1 MVIHTDPLLLFKSPC
16 LWSAFIGWCI
26 AQAIKMFFGYS
37 RTRQFDFRYFLS
49 TGGMPSAHSASV
61 SALFTSIGMT
71 NGFDAPITVLALL
84 FAAVT
89 MFDAAS
95 VRRAAGHQAIVLNQM
110 IQELFKERRL
120 SQMHH
125 LKELLGHTRKEVFAG
140 MILGIF
146 IAIIVVRNW

>member
-1 MVIHTDPLLLFKSPC
+1 
-16 LWSAFIGWCI
+16 
-26 AQAIKMFFGYS
+26 
-37 RTRQFDFRYFLS
+37 
-49 TGGMPSAHSASV
+49 MPSAHSALV
-61 SALFTSIGMT
+61 CALSTSISMT
-71 NGFDAPITVLALL
+71 NGFDAPVSILSFF

-140 MILGIF
+140 MLLGMGV
-146 IAIIVVRNW
+146 AALVVHYW

>member
-1 MVIHTDPLLLFKSPC
+1 MVIHHDALLLFKSPC

-26 AQAIKMFFGYS
+26 AQAIKMFFGYA

-140 MILGIF
+140 MLLGIVV
-146 IAIIVVRNW
+146 AIVVVHHW

>member
-1 MVIHTDPLLLFKSPC
+1 MVIHHDPLLLFKSPC
-16 LWSAFIGWCI
+16 LWAAFLGWGI
-26 AQAIKMFFGYS
+26 AQLIKMLLGFA

-49 TGGMPSAHSASV
+49 TGGMPSAHSALV
-61 SALFTSIGMT
+61 CALSTSISMT
-71 NGFDAPITVLALL
+71 NGFDAPVSILSFF

-140 MILGIF
+140 MLLGMGV
-146 IAIIVVRNW
+146 AALVVHYW